1 MRSRAEDWITWG
13 NEKGDQFRATM
24 RDGVADLLQFQPAG
38 GRLPGQ
44 VWLPVG
50 RYFSSREVLLLGE
63 EAKIHAQAK
72 DEGR

>member
-1 MRSRAEDWITWG
+1 MRNRAEEWITWG
-13 NEKGDQFRATM
+13 NDAGTRFRATM
-24 RDGVADLLQFQPAG
+24 RDGMADVLQFQPAG

-50 RYFSSREVLLLGE
+50 RYFSSREILLLGE

-72 DEGR
+72 EQNR